1 MKGGPMRLLKRGRVS
16 VTLHDQE
23 ILCALR
29 PLSGALSAKGYGQY
43 VQDMLRIL
51 LPKDT
56 RIAPGDRAMIQS
68 APYICVSIRA
78 YPGHLAADLR
88 RCSR

>member
-1 MKGGPMRLLKRGRVS
+1 MRLFHRGKIP

-29 PLSGALSAKGYGQY
+29 PLSGVLSARNYGQY
-43 VQDMLRIL
+43 VQDTLRIL

-56 RIAPGDRAMIQS
+56 LIAPGDRLIIQN
-68 APYICVSIRA
+68 APYVCIALRA

>member
-1 MKGGPMRLLKRGRVS
+1 MRLLKRGRIA
-16 VTLHDQE
+16 VTLHNRE

-29 PLSGALSAKGYGQY
+29 PLSGALSAKAYGQY

-56 RIAPGDRAMIQS
+56 PIAPGDRAIIQS
-68 APYICVSIRA
+68 APYVCVSLRA
-78 YPGHLAADLR
+78 YPGHLSADLR
-88 RCSR
+88 RCCR